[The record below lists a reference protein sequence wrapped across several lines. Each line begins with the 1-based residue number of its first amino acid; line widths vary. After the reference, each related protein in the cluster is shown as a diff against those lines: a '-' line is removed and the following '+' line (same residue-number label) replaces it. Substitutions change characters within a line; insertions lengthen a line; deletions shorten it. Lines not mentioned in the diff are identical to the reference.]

1 MPPINTV
8 NVVEYAADSVQQVI
22 AYPNTPEG
30 IGEAEAMFKSCAM
43 ENGMSESDTIDC
55 INDGLF
61 EQGDYQVFII
71 SST

>member
-1 MPPINTV
+1 MPQLNTV
-8 NVVEYAADSVQQVI
+8 NVVEYADYTIQQVI